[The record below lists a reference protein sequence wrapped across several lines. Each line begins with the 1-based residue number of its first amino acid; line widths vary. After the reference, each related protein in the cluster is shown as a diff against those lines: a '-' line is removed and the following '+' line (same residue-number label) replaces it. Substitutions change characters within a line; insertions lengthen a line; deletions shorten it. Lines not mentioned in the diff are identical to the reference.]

1 MTYFSK
7 PDFFLLLC
15 KSLKMSDTFLA
26 KENQYVNFF
35 FWKKKILKKLPNNNC
50 HICHSYIILF
60 GQNCSIQVIISK
72 NKKMILLNCL
82 EKNNSTY
89 FLALN
94 IILTKYTFAKNIWL
108 DYFLQNIWGEDS
120 GWQIAKK
127 KKGKKFFSDHYLSDY
142 C

>member
-35 FWKKKILKKLPNNNC
+35 FSKKKNLKKLPNNNC
-50 HICHSYIILF
+50 HICHSYIIFF

-72 NKKMILLNCL
+72 NEKK
-82 EKNNSTY
+82 
-89 FLALN
+89 
-94 IILTKYTFAKNIWL
+94 
-108 DYFLQNIWGEDS
+108 
-120 GWQIAKK
+120 
-127 KKGKKFFSDHYLSDY
+127 
-142 C
+142 